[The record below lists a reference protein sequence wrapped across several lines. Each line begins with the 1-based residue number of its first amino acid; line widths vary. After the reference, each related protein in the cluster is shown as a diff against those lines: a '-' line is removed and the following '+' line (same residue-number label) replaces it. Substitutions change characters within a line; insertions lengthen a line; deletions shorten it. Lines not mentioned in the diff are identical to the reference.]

1 MFRCDSVRCSARL
14 LFAICILMAM
24 PAATSQTP
32 KNEPAPSAPTSSSD
46 PHPVLVELFT
56 SEGCSSCPPA
66 DALLQKLDEFQPI
79 SGAEL
84 IVLSEHVTYW
94 DQQGW
99 KDPNSSPVFTDR
111 QSSYEAP
118 LGEQQV
124 FTPQLIVDGTHEI
137 HMDRLR
143 DMEDVLQK
151 ARDTAKVPV
160 RIGELKV
167 DPANPTI
174 LQTRIETGAN
184 FEHHNADV
192 FVAVA
197 LNQVESQVLKGE
209 NGGKHLVHVAVV
221 QQLTKVGKLPKG
233 KTFVEDVQLKIRPGT
248 DLKNIRVVAFVQES
262 GPGKLLGAALRKASL

>member
-221 QQLTKVGKLPKG
+221 QQLTKVGKLSKG